1 MFGVLA
7 SCLLLL
13 ALGLPG
19 TAALRRLTDRLTTLE
34 LWAYG
39 LPLGVVVGSLLILL
53 LGVLFGAL
61 RLPLVLVVAVG
72 SLVVAAALG
81 PWRATSAALG
91 ETLGREQRLG
101 FAAGAATTGKATS
114 KGKGKGKAT
123 VATPSLPERPSL
135 PDRLLTTFGPLS
147 LCILGLFII
156 RWALLWRGAL
166 TYEATGLFAGQV
178 NIWGDW
184 ALHLGDVTA
193 FVYGDNLPPQN
204 TRWAGTPYA
213 YHYLTSITAAAMV
226 RLGLDPAMALSLQSF
241 LFCLL
246 MLVGLFAFAVRL
258 TRDRNAAGVSVAL
271 FLLGGTLGWLVVA
284 NAVNQSHDLLGTLL
298 RQPWDNGQQSDLN
311 FRWPN
316 LFFALIESQ
325 RGYLYGLPLFLL
337 ILTLLYE
344 GVQGGGK
351 KLFAAAGVIA
361 GTLPFAHTSTLAALA
376 LITPFVAL
384 LFIQPLREWVINW
397 TLFFGLWIAI
407 AVPQLLLQQGG
418 QNVGT
423 QGLRWQ
429 IGWVA
434 APDSW
439 PWFWLK
445 NLGWFIPLLLI
456 ALASRTLLTGP
467 VRRFLWAM
475 MPIFAICN
483 LVAFFPWDWDNTK
496 FFFYWFLAVTI
507 LVAALLVRTWRE
519 HSSLV
524 VRALVLS
531 VVATMTLS
539 GLLLNFQ
546 QLIGKDHNLFLSTE
560 ELAVAAQVRDLTP
573 PHAVFA
579 TGLQHNHPVTV
590 MAGRAVMMGY
600 PGWLFSYGIDYS
612 QRERDLR
619 AIYALAA
626 NTPALLEKYN
636 VEYVVIGP
644 NERQNLKPNV
654 EAFRSRYQRIINTG
668 NYEVFKVR

>member
-1 MFGVLA
+1 M
-7 SCLLLL
+7 
-13 ALGLPG
+13 
-19 TAALRRLTDRLTTLE
+19 
-34 LWAYG
+34 
-39 LPLGVVVGSLLILL
+39 
-53 LGVLFGAL
+53 
-61 RLPLVLVVAVG
+61 
-72 SLVVAAALG
+72 
-81 PWRATSAALG
+81 
-91 ETLGREQRLG
+91 
-101 FAAGAATTGKATS
+101 
-114 KGKGKGKAT
+114 
-123 VATPSLPERPSL
+123 
-135 PDRLLTTFGPLS
+135 
-147 LCILGLFII
+147 
-156 RWALLWRGAL
+156 
-166 TYEATGLFAGQV
+166 
-178 NIWGDW
+178 
-184 ALHLGDVTA
+184 
-193 FVYGDNLPPQN
+193 
-204 TRWAGTPYA
+204 
-213 YHYLTSITAAAMV
+213 
-226 RLGLDPAMALSLQSF
+226 
-241 LFCLL
+241 
-246 MLVGLFAFAVRL
+246 
-258 TRDRNAAGVSVAL
+258 
-271 FLLGGTLGWLVVA
+271 
-284 NAVNQSHDLLGTLL
+284 
-298 RQPWDNGQQSDLN
+298 
-311 FRWPN
+311 
-316 LFFALIESQ
+316 
-325 RGYLYGLPLFLL
+325 
-337 ILTLLYE
+337 
-344 GVQGGGK
+344 
-351 KLFAAAGVIA
+351 
-361 GTLPFAHTSTLAALA
+361 
-376 LITPFVAL
+376 
-384 LFIQPLREWVINW
+384 
-397 TLFFGLWIAI
+397 
-407 AVPQLLLQQGG
+407 
-418 QNVGT
+418 
-423 QGLRWQ
+423 
-429 IGWVA
+429 
-434 APDSW
+434 
-439 PWFWLK
+439 K

-467 VRRFLWAM
+467 ARRFLWAM

>member
-7 SCLLLL
+7 SCLFLL

-19 TAALRRLTDRLTTLE
+19 TVALRRLTDRLTTLE
-34 LWAYG
+34 LGVYG
-39 LPLGVVVGSLLILL
+39 LPLGVVLGSLTLL
-53 LGVLFGAL
+53 LLAVIASGLG
-61 RLPLVLVVAVG
+61 LPLVLLVAVG
-72 SLVVAAALG
+72 SLAVAGALG
-81 PWRATSAALG
+81 PWCSIVAALG
-91 ETLGREQRLG
+91 GALGRSQRLG
-101 FAAGAATTGKATS
+101 FAATATA
-114 KGKGKGKAT
+114 KGKGPVEEV
-123 VATPSLPERPSL
+123 VAAPNLL
-135 PDRLLTTFGPLS
+135 DRALATFGPLS
-147 LCILGLFII
+147 LCILGAFII

-166 TYEATGLFAGQV
+166 TYDATGLVAGHV

-184 ALHLGDVTA
+184 SLHLGDVTS
-193 FVYGDNLPPQN
+193 FVYGGNLPPQH

-226 RLGLDPAMALSLQSF
+226 RLGMDPAGALTLHSF
-241 LFCLL
+241 LFCVLL
-246 MLVGLFAFAVRL
+246 LLGLFAFAARL
-258 TRDRNAAGVSVAL
+258 TRDRDAAGVSVAL
-271 FLLGGTLGWLVVA
+271 FLLGGTLGWLVIA
-284 NAVNQSHDLLGTLL
+284 SQINQSHDFLGTLL
-298 RQPWDNGQQSDLN
+298 RQPWDNGQQGDLN

-316 LFFALIESQ
+316 IFFSLIESQ

-344 GVQGGGK
+344 GVQGGART
-351 KLFAAAGVIA
+351 LFAAAGLIA

-376 LITPFVAL
+376 LVTPFVAL
-384 LFIQPLREWVINW
+384 LFPRPLREWVTDW
-397 TLFFGLWIAI
+397 ALFFGLWMAT
-407 AVPQLLLQQGG
+407 AVPQLLLQYRG
-418 QNVGT
+418 QDVGT
-423 QGLRWQ
+423 RGLRLQ
-429 IGWVA
+429 LGWVA

-445 NLGWFIPLLLI
+445 NLGWFGPLLII

-467 VRRFLWAM
+467 ARRFLWAT
-475 MPIFAICN
+475 MPIFVICN

-496 FFFYWFLAVTI
+496 FLLYWFLAVCI
-507 LVAALLVRTWRE
+507 LVAALLVQTWRA
-519 HSSLV
+519 HDSLV
-524 VRALVLS
+524 VRSVLLG
-531 VVATMTLS
+531 VVATMILS

-546 QLIGKDHNLFLSTE
+546 QLIGKDRNTLLSAE
-560 ELAVAAQVRDLTP
+560 ELRVAEQVRALTP
-573 PHAVFA
+573 EHAVFA

-590 MAGRAVMMGY
+590 MAGRTVVMGY
-600 PGWLFSYGIDYS
+600 PGWLFAFGLDYS

-626 NTPALLEKYN
+626 NTPALFQQYD

-654 EAFRSRYQRIINTG
+654 EAYRGRYQRIISTD